1 MKLRSNKIIAA
12 ILSLTV
18 IPNASEGA
26 ALGYFHAACSART
39 KTASSSGVYPEHS
52 SKGSSE

>member
-26 ALGYFHAACSART
+26 ALGYLHAACSART